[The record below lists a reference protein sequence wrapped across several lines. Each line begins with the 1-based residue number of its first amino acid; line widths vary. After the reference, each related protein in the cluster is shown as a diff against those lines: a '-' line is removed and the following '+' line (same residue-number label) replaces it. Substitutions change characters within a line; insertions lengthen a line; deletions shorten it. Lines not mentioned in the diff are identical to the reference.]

1 MTSIMEL
8 KEGKYF
14 MSFEIPEYNKALFE
28 TAYYK
33 EKRPLMP
40 DTIMIYNDKY
50 YVLDAKEE
58 DNYQHWRGRNFT
70 KTS

>member
-28 TAYYK
+28 TM
-33 EKRPLMP
+33 RHL
-40 DTIMIYNDKY
+40 
-50 YVLDAKEE
+50 
-58 DNYQHWRGRNFT
+58 R
-70 KTS
+70 